1 MKRRSKRRG
10 RSGPKGPLLDGRLD
24 SRPLQGALLHDQPR
38 PRVMYER
45 SAGGLVL
52 KRERGAYHGLII
64 GRASPRIWAL
74 PKGHVEPNES
84 IEQAATRE
92 VLEETGI
99 EATIVC
105 KLSDIRYWFYAN
117 KTKHHKVVH
126 FFLMRYVSGTPTP
139 QTGEVDEALWV
150 RLDELNDRLTHVNER
165 RLIEIAQNIVK
176 EKAPAAL
183 GFR

>member
-1 MKRRSKRRG
+1 
-10 RSGPKGPLLDGRLD
+10 
-24 SRPLQGALLHDQPR
+24 
-38 PRVMYER
+38 MYER

-52 KRERGAYHGLII
+52 KRERGAYYGLII

-126 FFLMRYVSGTPTP
+126 FFLMRYVSGIPTP

-176 EKAPAAL
+176 EKAPTAL